1 MLKSKKM
8 SQPARRGLKW
18 GTGAAAA
25 TVLLGACGSSAA
37 SSSGSTTPKPTI
49 TLVTN
54 SWEGSLANNVVAQ
67 YVIIHKLGYPV
78 KLLDLAEIPEF
89 SAIATGSVSAV
100 LEVWGHYNHY
110 ETYVNG
116 NHEVVNAGLEGPT
129 GNIGWYVPTYLMQAH
144 PELATWQGVQKDWQL
159 FVSPQTAPQ
168 GEFLDGA
175 PSYVT
180 NDAALVNTLK
190 INMKVV
196 FAGSEAA
203 QLSQIETAY
212 KAKQPIIFYWYTP
225 QYINHLY
232 SFSQVQLPPFTQT
245 CAALPPA
252 QINCAYPPYYLYKM
266 MGAKLSS
273 TAPAVAKFIK
283 AFNWTSADQNS
294 VAYDMAVNKMSGP
307 AAAAAFVNSH
317 QSLVNSWL
325 SGSAT
330 AVQAPVKGT

>member
-1 MLKSKKM
+1 MIKSKRKLGKF
-8 SQPARRGLKW
+8 RRGLRW
-18 GTGAAAA
+18 GGATTAAA
-25 TVLLGACGSSAA
+25 VLLAACGSSAA
-37 SSSGSTTPKPTI
+37 SSSGSSTPKPTI

-67 YVIIHKLGYPV
+67 YVITHDLGYPV

-89 SAIATGSVSAV
+89 SAMATGSVSAV

-110 ETYVNG
+110 QTYVNG
-116 NHEVVNAGLEGPT
+116 NHEVINAGLEGPT
-129 GNIGWYVPTYLMQAH
+129 GNIGWYVPTYLMKAH

-159 FVSPQTAPQ
+159 FVTPQSAPQ

-190 INMKVV
+190 INLKVV

-212 KAKQPIIFYWYTP
+212 NAKQPIIFYWYTP

-232 SFSQVQLPPFTQT
+232 SFSQVQLPPFTQA
-245 CAALPPA
+245 CAALPA
-252 QINCAYPPYYLYKM
+252 TQINCAYPPYNLYKL
-266 MGAKLSS
+266 MGAKLP
-273 TAPAVAKFIK
+273 TEAPAVAKFIR

-294 VAYDMAVNKMSGP
+294 VAYAMAQDKMSGP

-317 QSLVNSWL
+317 KSLVSSWL
-325 SGSAT
+325 NGAPT
-330 AVQAPVKGT
+330 QIQAPVKGT